1 MASTLIHMAVANEIN
16 KSLHRDPLKLL
27 LGSMAPD
34 MAKLV
39 GESKTKSH
47 FQNQNDDLPVLD
59 KFLAKYKNNLN
70 DDFVLGYYIH
80 LYTDY
85 IWFNVFM
92 KEFMYKGSIRTVDGT
107 LIECNQESYRD
118 YIYNDYTNLNVS
130 LMDEYELPIN
140 LFYEKL
146 PQLENIITEIP
157 MDRLEL
163 IINKTGEILY
173 NAKEYKTLVFDMD
186 CIRKFISLSTD
197 IILTNI
203 KELDI

>member
-1 MASTLIHMAVANEIN
+1 MAVANEIN
-16 KSLHRDPLKLL
+16 KELHRDPKCLL

-34 MAKLV
+34 MAKLI
-39 GESKTKSH
+39 GETKVKSH
-47 FQNQNDDLPVLD
+47 FQDENNDLPNLER
-59 KFLAKYKNNLN
+59 FLSKYKNNLK

-92 KEFMYKGSIRTVDGT
+92 KEFMYKGSIRTIDGE
-107 LIECNQESYRD
+107 LVECNEKTYKE
-118 YIYNDYTNLNVS
+118 YIYNDYTNLNIS
-130 LMDEYELPIN
+130 LMDEYELPID
-140 LFYEKL
+140 LFYEGL
-146 PQLENIITEIP
+146 PYLENIITEIP
-157 MDRLEL
+157 MDRLGL
-163 IINKTGEILY
+163 IIDKTGEILY
-173 NAKEYKTLVFDMD
+173 NAKLHKTLVFDME